1 MPPVEVLTNPDGF
14 YRRASDDPALRKPFV
29 VVLLAGLF
37 GAAASYPI
45 FQVVQ
50 RSLPAEMGGVAS
62 IIMVTS
68 IVFGALGP
76 LFVWVVLT
84 AIFMA
89 ISAIAFEGNGDFSTL
104 LSYIG
109 WGFLPS
115 IIGSLVGGV
124 INYYAFQDVSMPAAN
139 DPAQIQAFVQSL
151 RSDPLF
157 LVGGVIGIAF
167 VCWQAFIWTFAV
179 RYARNISLRDAA
191 ITVGVPSA
199 LWIGWQ
205 VFNLI

>member
-1 MPPVEVLTNPDGF
+1 MSPVEVLTNPDGF
-14 YRRASDDPALRKPFV
+14 YRRAGDDPALLKPFV
-29 VVLLAGLF
+29 VVLVAGLF
-37 GAAASYPI
+37 GAVASIPI

-50 RSLPAEMGGVAS
+50 RSLPAEMSGVAS

-68 IVFGALGP
+68 VVFGALGP
-76 LFVWVVLT
+76 LFVWVILT

-104 LSYIG
+104 LAYVG
-109 WGFLPS
+109 WGFVPS
-115 IIGSLVGGV
+115 IFSSVVGGV
-124 INYYAFQDVSMPAAN
+124 ISFYAFQDVTMPTAN

-151 RSDPLF
+151 RNDPLF
-157 LVGGVIGIAF
+157 LVSGIVGIAF

-179 RYARNISLRDAA
+179 RYARKITLREAA
-191 ITVGVPSA
+191 ITVGVPTA

-205 VFNLI
+205 LFNLV

>member
-14 YRRASDDPALRKPFV
+14 YRRAGDDPTLLKPFV
-29 VVLLAGLF
+29 VVLVAGLF
-37 GAAASYPI
+37 GAVASVPI

-50 RSLPAEMGGVAS
+50 RSLPPEMGGFAT

-76 LFVWVVLT
+76 LFIWVVLT

-89 ISAIAFEGNGDFSTL
+89 ISAVAFEGSGDFSTL
-104 LSYIG
+104 LAYVG
-109 WGFLPS
+109 WGFIPAIFSS
-115 IIGSLVGGV
+115 IIGGV
-124 INYYAFQDVSMPAAN
+124 ISFYAFQDVTLPAAD

-157 LVGGVIGIAF
+157 LVSGVIGIAF

-179 RYARNISLRDAA
+179 RYAREISLREAA
-191 ITVGVPSA
+191 ITVAVPTA

-205 VFNLI
+205 AFNLL